1 MKKVFISG
9 NFNILH
15 PGHIRLFKFAKEIGA
30 YLIVGVFCDK
40 LIQEKNFIP
49 EHVLNKISLITGQNK
64 IAFNCIQLK
73 KLPRTS
79 SGKIDYIKLEIN
91 A

>member
-1 MKKVFISG
+1 MM
-9 NFNILH
+9 IL
-15 PGHIRLFKFAKEIGA
+15 FFSQ
-30 YLIVGVFCDK
+30 LIFFD
-40 LIQEKNFIP
+40 KNFAP
-49 EHVLNKISLITGQNK
+49 EDVLNKISQVTGQNK